1 MQVYMLYGYT
11 PKEIYSIFKNY
22 CNQINYYSINNI
34 MKLILGLLFK
44 KKIVIQGLNN
54 GNKIEKLM
62 TNLSKQK
69 GIKNIDEVK
78 MSLIIPSVDLHN
90 GKTYIFTSLNKR
102 GTYNDN
108 IEYINDIDLG
118 TAVRA
123 SCSYPRSF

>member
-1 MQVYMLYGYT
+1 MLYGYT